1 VGNPNTSRKE
11 SDVAVALVRLA
22 EARRKGKTK
31 KATLKSDF
39 HAHGN
44 DSSLWPKRLAR

>member
-1 VGNPNTSRKE
+1 MQART
-11 SDVAVALVRLA
+11 A

-39 HAHGN
+39 HAYGN
-44 DSSLWPKRLAR
+44 ENPLWPKRLAR